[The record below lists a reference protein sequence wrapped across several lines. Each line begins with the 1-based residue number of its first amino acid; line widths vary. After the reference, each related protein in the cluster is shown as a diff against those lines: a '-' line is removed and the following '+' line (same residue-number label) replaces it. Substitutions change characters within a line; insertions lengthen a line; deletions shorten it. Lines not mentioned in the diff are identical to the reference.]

1 MTEKALCSL
10 LSFNR
15 FKTPRL
21 SVTAELAGRSLTFS
35 LGEHNATI
43 RLPDPIAADGED
55 RLDLNVWR
63 EMDGQRFPLEY
74 RVLDVDLNVSV
85 PGIHA
90 LPAGVLEKPP
100 NAIDILSRQDEEVL
114 MSLASSQ
121 HAVAYLALDRWLR
134 TVRWK
139 TGRPM
144 VGREISEGLETGWG
158 TALVDSKANKRV
170 WVQHET
176 IVILRSDPITL
187 DQWTEIEASLRK
199 GLEPPVFVD
208 LLFDAMMHFT
218 AGDLRRAVVD
228 AAVAA
233 ETYIRMVI
241 RNDLPGE
248 LGDKLRELIDEANI
262 RPVMTKVFPETLERC
277 GQPVPPKAIMS
288 DIHALLDVRNKML
301 HLGHHNSLD
310 RTKCEKF
317 LDAVGQLIAAHIG

>member
-134 TVRWK
+134 TVR
-139 TGRPM
+139 
-144 VGREISEGLETGWG
+144 
-158 TALVDSKANKRV
+158 
-170 WVQHET
+170 
-176 IVILRSDPITL
+176 
-187 DQWTEIEASLRK
+187 
-199 GLEPPVFVD
+199 
-208 LLFDAMMHFT
+208 
-218 AGDLRRAVVD
+218 
-228 AAVAA
+228 
-233 ETYIRMVI
+233 
-241 RNDLPGE
+241 
-248 LGDKLRELIDEANI
+248 
-262 RPVMTKVFPETLERC
+262 
-277 GQPVPPKAIMS
+277 
-288 DIHALLDVRNKML
+288 
-301 HLGHHNSLD
+301 
-310 RTKCEKF
+310 
-317 LDAVGQLIAAHIG
+317 